1 MYIKIITN
9 TNIAKFY
16 NLIFT
21 SYPIKSLEFSYKYVH
36 HCERLSGNKI
46 KWRKATKTRLVSAS
60 WNNFALSKL
69 FFSEEGFGASP
80 QGMGDEHYSKKRR
93 QDRRRNKDRHHR
105 STTETACKQIF
116 SCKVSQCLFSV
127 CLNGCLLIWLSV
139 CLGACLSLFLHLC
152 LSEIFCLPAY
162 LRALTSNRAS

>member
-1 MYIKIITN
+1 ME
-9 TNIAKFY
+9 
-16 NLIFT
+16 
-21 SYPIKSLEFSYKYVH
+21 KSNQDSPSICFLKQLRS
-36 HCERLSGNKI
+36 L
-46 KWRKATKTRLVSAS
+46 KT
-60 WNNFALSKL
+60 

-162 LRALTSNRAS
+162 LRALTSNRVSQ